1 MNIHNMTLAEQIT
14 SAVTT
19 NNDLAIAIADGF
31 TTQIETQQDSNFDS
45 IKEAYIDLLADKLNA
60 YKEQWAA
67 EFKKD
72 GYEYVS
78 HAEAYDHVV
87 SEDCQFNKEPFEQH
101 VTEIASTETYV
112 SNGIDMKWKTT
123 SHLSKIAAT
132 ALEVFTDEQWTQLR
146 ELASD
151 DVSASFND
159 EVCYVMSSNTGIF
172 TAFMFGEMEQE
183 IEHLELNL
191 PLNADNEP
199 LVTLDEINK
208 VSDLY
213 LSGDYA
219 YLDMTD
225 TGISWSIDTDWLSD
239 TIESMVEEEA

>member
-14 SAVTT
+14 SAVT
-19 NNDLAIAIADGF
+19 NSNDLAIAIADGF
-31 TTQIETQQDSNFDS
+31 TTQIENQHDNNFDN
-45 IKEAYIDLLADKLNA
+45 IKEAYIDLLTDKLNA
-60 YKEQWAA
+60 YKELWAS
-67 EFKKD
+67 EFEKD
-72 GYEYVS
+72 GCDYVN
-78 HAEAYDHVV
+78 HAEAYDHAVA
-87 SEDCQFNKEPFEQH
+87 ENCQFNKEQFEQH
-101 VTEIASTETYV
+101 VTEIASTETYTTH
-112 SNGIDMKWKTT
+112 SKWETT
-123 SHLSKIAAT
+123 SNLSKIAAT
-132 ALEVFTDEQWTQLR
+132 ALEVFTDEQWAQLR

-159 EVCYVMSSNTGIF
+159 DICHAMSSNKGIF

-191 PLNADNEP
+191 PLNSNNEP

-219 YLDMTD
+219 YLDMSD
-225 TGISWSIDTDWLSD
+225 TGIAWSIDVDWLSD
-239 TIESMVEEEA
+239 TIESLVEEEA